1 MPEIEIRGIP
11 VKFPY
16 EPYDLQKEYM
26 SKVIECLQTGKNGLL
41 ESPTGTGK
49 TLCLLCAT
57 LAWQMAK
64 KASIQA
70 QRLGFNTESSMSSLE
85 FITGDNNTTKWEDKF
100 RAPRALYS
108 SRTHSQ
114 LNQVLRELQKT
125 EYTHVKVSTLGS
137 RDQLCIHP
145 DVSNPNNSGAVKKA
159 MCRALVSNR
168 SCKYYEE
175 VASKVI
181 DLNIEVGDIED
192 LVKKGK
198 KKKCCPYFATKELQ
212 KSADVIFLP
221 YNYLLDQRIRKTQEI
236 ELNNDVIILD
246 EAHNVEKICEEA
258 ASVSLASSDLA
269 LCITEVTSVM
279 EIVIRDEE
287 VSFGGIEDASTKDF
301 TKDDLMMLK
310 GLLLELEKTFD
321 EHLKLSE
328 EGKSFDGAYIFAI
341 LGHAGLAIEHLPPLS
356 ELLYKLSQ
364 FVQAA
369 NTSQLSK
376 MGAALNRFAE
386 FIDAVSNSLGPARS
400 TGMTD
405 EFFRVFVCVEESK
418 EKRRQIVTTK
428 STPKVVHFWC
438 FNSGFAMK
446 SLLST
451 GVHSIILTS
460 GTLTPFS
467 AVINELGIPLEVQLQ
482 NPHVIDKEQISVH
495 VVKNGPNG
503 KELKSVYAT
512 RDNTEHVNNLASTV
526 LNTAG
531 IVPGGLLVFFPSFAM
546 MEKCMTMWVEAG
558 MWTKI
563 SEKKPIFMET
573 RKKEEMAL
581 VIEQYYEAVESTK
594 GGILLAVFR
603 GKVSEGLDFSNRK
616 ARGVIIFGV
625 PYSPFKDLRIVGKK
639 QYLDMK
645 KKQNW
650 SGSVWYEVDAM
661 RGVNQALGRVIRH
674 VKDYGVVLLCDTR
687 YTSKQASL
695 SPWLREFVYVNDKFG
710 TVLTSLMRF
719 FYSKKDM
726 HQPVSSST
734 TKSGQFQ
741 ASNLVSRR
749 DLTSPTTPTQAVPN
763 PFNTD
768 LVQSYARSKGDS
780 SSERLSDSQRTPVAK
795 GKRSIFDVLDDEDE
809 NKPNTSH
816 DLAAGPS
823 GTTLSQSITNPN
835 PSSSH
840 SPTSSDIFVKP
851 SSTNFS
857 RPSTSSVARASS
869 SSVAN
874 SNAAKKS
881 KLSVKPLS
889 INVNESPALPWVTVE
904 EFFSDAT
911 KVLNKDRKK
920 ELFVFLKEYS
930 NAKTN
935 ADSELNNFK
944 TFIETLELHLP
955 SAHVKT
961 QHLHIAFR
969 RFVSSEHRERFDEHC
984 MEIMKRE
991 PLS

>member
-16 EPYDLQKEYM
+16 EPYELQKEYM

-70 QRLGFNTESSMSSLE
+70 QRLGINPDSGLSSLE

-114 LNQVLRELQKT
+114 LNQVLQELQKT

-175 VASKVI
+175 VSTKVI
-181 DLNIEVGDIED
+181 DLGIEIGDIED

-212 KSADVIFLP
+212 KNADVIFLP

-236 ELNNDVIILD
+236 ELNNDIIILD

-258 ASVSLASSDLA
+258 ASVSIASSDLA

-279 EIVIRDEE
+279 EMVVRDEDMA
-287 VSFGGIEDASTKDF
+287 FGGLDDTSSKDF
-301 TKDDLMMLK
+301 TKEDLMMLK
-310 GLLLELEKTFD
+310 GLLLEMEKTFD

-328 EGKSFDGAYIFAI
+328 EGKSYDGAYIFAI
-341 LGHAGLAIEHLPPLS
+341 LGHAGLAIEHLPPLC

-364 FVQAA
+364 FISSA
-369 NTSQLSK
+369 NMSNFSK
-376 MGAALNRFAE
+376 MGAALNKFAE
-386 FIDAVSNSLGPARS
+386 FIETVSNSLGPNRS
-400 TGMTD
+400 TEMTD
-405 EFFRVFVCVEESK
+405 EYFRVFICVEESK
-418 EKRRQIVTTK
+418 EKRKKIVTSK

-446 SLLST
+446 SVVST

-467 AVINELGIPLEVQLQ
+467 AVINELGIPLDVQLQ
-482 NPHVIDKEQISVH
+482 NPHVIDKEQICVH
-495 VVKNGPNG
+495 VIKKGPNG

-512 RDNTEHVNNLASTV
+512 RDDTEHVNNLASTV

-558 MWTKI
+558 MWSKI
-563 SEKKPIFMET
+563 IEKKPIFMET

-581 VIEQYYEAVESTK
+581 VIEQYYEAVESAK

-639 QYLDMK
+639 QYLDGK
-645 KKQNW
+645 KKQDW
-650 SGSVWYEVDAM
+650 SGNTWYEVDAM

-687 YTSKQASL
+687 YASKQTSL
-695 SPWLREFVYVNDKFG
+695 SPWLREFVYVNEKFSV
-710 TVLTSLMRF
+710 VLTSLMRF
-719 FYSKKDM
+719 FYNKKDM
-726 HQPVSSST
+726 HQPLSQTNS
-734 TKSGQFQ
+734 KPGQFQ
-741 ASNLVSRR
+741 SSNLVARR
-749 DLTSPTTPTQAVPN
+749 DLTATPGEAKPD
-763 PFNTD
+763 PFSTD
-768 LVQSYARSKGDS
+768 ILSSYARVKGEG
-780 SSERLSDSQRTPVAK
+780 SERPLSQSQRTGGVKGSESAK
-795 GKRSIFDVLDDEDE
+795 KRSIFEVLDE
-809 NKPNTSH
+809 NSGNESAGDMLFSPAGHSPNTNT
-816 DLAAGPS
+816 LLEQPS
-823 GTTLSQSITNPN
+823 NSPN
-835 PSSSH
+835 
-840 SPTSSDIFVKP
+840 
-851 SSTNFS
+851 STNNFAK
-857 RPSTSSVARASS
+857 PSTSSNTFAKPSTSS
-869 SSVAN
+869 NTFAKPSTSVQAN
-874 SNAAKKS
+874 MAKKS
-881 KLSVKPLS
+881 KLSVRPLGCLD
-889 INVNESPALPWVTVE
+889 VDESPTLPW
-904 EFFSDAT
+904 AT

-935 ADSELNNFK
+935 PESDLNNFE
-944 TFIETLELHLP
+944 TFVQTLELHLP
-955 SAHVKT
+955 SVHVKT

-969 RFVSSEHRERFDEHC
+969 RFVSSEHRARFDQHC

-991 PLS
+991 SIS

>member
-1 MPEIEIRGIP
+1 MPEIEICGIP

-70 QRLGFNTESSMSSLE
+70 QRLGFNAESSLE

-181 DLNIEVGDIED
+181 DLNIEIGDIED

-287 VSFGGIEDASTKDF
+287 AGFGGIEDASSKDF

-328 EGKSFDGAYIFAI
+328 EGKSYDGAYIFAI

-386 FIDAVSNSLGPARS
+386 FIDAASNSLGPARS
-400 TGMTD
+400 TEMTD

-418 EKRRQIVTTK
+418 EKRRQIATTK

-512 RDNTEHVNNLASTV
+512 RDNTEHVTNLASTV

-563 SEKKPIFMET
+563 IEKKPIFMET

-625 PYSPFKDLRIVGKK
+625 PYSPFKDLRIMGKK

-650 SGSVWYEVDAM
+650 SGSIWYEVDAM

-687 YTSKQASL
+687 YTSKQTSL

-726 HQPVSSST
+726 HQPVST
-734 TKSGQFQ
+734 TNTKPGQFQ

-749 DLTSPTTPTQAVPN
+749 DLTPSPVQPN

-768 LVQSYARSKGDS
+768 IVQSYARSKGDM
-780 SSERLSDSQRTPVAK
+780 SSEKLVESQRTPVAK
-795 GKRSIFDVLDDEDE
+795 GKRSIFDVLQDEDDESSE
-809 NKPNTSH
+809 CSKPH
-816 DLAAGPS
+816 DLSPI
-823 GTTLSQSITNPN
+823 GTTLSQAI
-835 PSSSH
+835 
-840 SPTSSDIFVKP
+840 TSS
-851 SSTNFS
+851 
-857 RPSTSSVARASS
+857 PSTSSHIFAKPSNTCILKPS
-869 SSVAN
+869 TSTSNNSTSSVSN
-874 SNAAKKS
+874 SNIAKKT
-881 KLSVKPLS
+881 KLSVKPVLIS
-889 INVNESPALPWVTVE
+889 MEESPALPWVTVE
-904 EFFSDAT
+904 EFFSNAT

-935 ADSELNNFK
+935 VDSELNNFE

-969 RFVSSEHRERFDEHC
+969 RFVSSEHRQRFDEHC

-991 PLS
+991 PPS

>member
-16 EPYDLQKEYM
+16 EPYELQKEYM

-70 QRLGFNTESSMSSLE
+70 QRLGFNPDSGLSSLE

-114 LNQVLRELQKT
+114 LNQVLQELQKT

-175 VASKVI
+175 VSTKVI
-181 DLNIEVGDIED
+181 DLGIEIGDIED

-212 KSADVIFLP
+212 KNADVIFLP

-236 ELNNDVIILD
+236 ELNNDIIILD

-258 ASVSLASSDLA
+258 ASVSIASSDLA

-279 EIVIRDEE
+279 EMVVRDEDMA
-287 VSFGGIEDASTKDF
+287 FGGLDDTSSKDF
-301 TKDDLMMLK
+301 TKEDLMMLK
-310 GLLLELEKTFD
+310 GLLLEMEKTFD

-328 EGKSFDGAYIFAI
+328 EGKSYDGAYIFAI
-341 LGHAGLAIEHLPPLS
+341 LGHAG
-356 ELLYKLSQ
+356 
-364 FVQAA
+364 V
-369 NTSQLSK
+369 
-376 MGAALNRFAE
+376 
-386 FIDAVSNSLGPARS
+386 FI
-400 TGMTD
+400 
-405 EFFRVFVCVEESK
+405 CVEESK
-418 EKRRQIVTTK
+418 EKRKKIVTSK

-446 SLLST
+446 SLVST

-467 AVINELGIPLEVQLQ
+467 AVINELGIPLDVQLQ
-482 NPHVIDKEQISVH
+482 NPHVIDKEQICVH
-495 VVKNGPNG
+495 VIKKGPNG

-512 RDNTEHVNNLASTV
+512 RDDTEHVNNLASTV

-558 MWTKI
+558 MWSKI
-563 SEKKPIFMET
+563 IEKKKSSLSF
-573 RKKEEMAL
+573 L
-581 VIEQYYEAVESTK
+581 V
-594 GGILLAVFR
+594 F
-603 GKVSEGLDFSNRK
+603 KVSEGLDFSNRK

-639 QYLDMK
+639 QYLDGK
-645 KKQNW
+645 KKQ
-650 SGSVWYEVDAM
+650 VKQLTRLWY
-661 RGVNQALGRVIRH
+661 
-674 VKDYGVVLLCDTR
+674 
-687 YTSKQASL
+687 
-695 SPWLREFVYVNDKFG
+695 
-710 TVLTSLMRF
+710 
-719 FYSKKDM
+719 
-726 HQPVSSST
+726 
-734 TKSGQFQ
+734 
-741 ASNLVSRR
+741 
-749 DLTSPTTPTQAVPN
+749 
-763 PFNTD
+763 
-768 LVQSYARSKGDS
+768 
-780 SSERLSDSQRTPVAK
+780 
-795 GKRSIFDVLDDEDE
+795 IF
-809 NKPNTSH
+809 
-816 DLAAGPS
+816 
-823 GTTLSQSITNPN
+823 
-835 PSSSH
+835 
-840 SPTSSDIFVKP
+840 
-851 SSTNFS
+851 
-857 RPSTSSVARASS
+857 
-869 SSVAN
+869 
-874 SNAAKKS
+874 
-881 KLSVKPLS
+881 
-889 INVNESPALPWVTVE
+889 
-904 EFFSDAT
+904 
-911 KVLNKDRKK
+911 
-920 ELFVFLKEYS
+920 
-930 NAKTN
+930 
-935 ADSELNNFK
+935 
-944 TFIETLELHLP
+944 
-955 SAHVKT
+955 
-961 QHLHIAFR
+961 
-969 RFVSSEHRERFDEHC
+969 
-984 MEIMKRE
+984 
-991 PLS
+991 